1 MNHDDTSGDG
11 LPRPER
17 TDRRPVGRNTNRV
30 TAIEVI
36 GYTLVIVF
44 LAALALGA
52 FDIVLPWT
60 AP

>member
-1 MNHDDTSGDG
+1 MNPDGTGGDG

-17 TDRRPVGRNTNRV
+17 TARRPVARNTNRV

-44 LAALALGA
+44 LAALALGV